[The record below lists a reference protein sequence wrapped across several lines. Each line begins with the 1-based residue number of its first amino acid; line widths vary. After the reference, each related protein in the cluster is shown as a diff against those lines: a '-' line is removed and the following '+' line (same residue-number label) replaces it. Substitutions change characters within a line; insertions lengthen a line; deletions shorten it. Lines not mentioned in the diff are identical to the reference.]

1 MLANI
6 LTDLR
11 YALRM
16 LRKSPAFAFV
26 AILVIALGSGAVT
39 TIFSAANAVI
49 LRPIPGAT
57 EPGRL
62 VEIGRTQGDRRGS
75 LTPSYPFYSHA
86 RDESHTLRGVA
97 AWDLIQLTVST
108 GAEGTAALG
117 NLASANYFEVLGA
130 KPALG
135 RFFSP
140 DEGRTPGAHPVIVL
154 SYGFWQRRFGGEP
167 GVVGRSVIVNGSPY
181 TVIGVAPRGFT
192 GVYPVIRTDAW
203 VPLMQAEVLGRGAG
217 ILASV
222 GSGWLIMFGRLN
234 DGVTIDR
241 ARAELEAISAAHR
254 SEEPEDL
261 QLFTGVALSRVTGF
275 PADASGAIYAFVALL
290 FAMSALVLVIASVNV
305 AGMLL
310 ARATTRRRE
319 MAVRIALGAGRGRLV
334 AQMLTESLVLFVAGA
349 AGGVVIAFG
358 CVRLFDT
365 IQLPAELPIA
375 VDLAPD
381 YRVLGFALGAALITG
396 LVFGSAPAL
405 QATRND
411 PSASL
416 RSDSAG
422 AGTRRSRTRNALV
435 IGQMALSL
443 VLLVCAGL
451 FVRALGR
458 GQRVDPGFDR
468 TGVATAPVAVSTSG
482 YDEARAR
489 TFYDVLAARLSA
501 LPGVTAVA
509 YSRTVPL
516 TNSRSS
522 MSMTVDGYTPPRT
535 RSRHGEVD
543 VDFAIVSPGFLD
555 VLRIPLVRGRGLLAS
570 DGEPAAHVAV
580 VNETFARHFWPGQEP
595 IGRTLRDGKTVV
607 TVVGVARDA
616 KYSSLSED
624 PMPFMYLPLAQNWR
638 PEVNLLVRTTG
649 SAAALTPVIRDAV
662 RATDPLLPVPAVLT
676 LEAATSVALLPQ
688 RVAAAVTA
696 VMGLLGLLLATAGLY
711 GVIAYSVSQRTRE
724 IGVRMA
730 LGADRASVMRL
741 VLKDGVR
748 IIAIGLAI
756 GLVLSAAAARAM
768 TPFLFGVSAT
778 DALIFAIVPL
788 ALGAVALLA
797 SYLPARRAAGTDPLT
812 ALRAE

>member
-16 LRKSPAFAFV
+16 LRKSPAFTVV

-49 LRPIPGAT
+49 LRPIPGAAD
-57 EPGRL
+57 PGQL
-62 VEIGRTQGDRRGS
+62 VEIGRTQGDGHGS
-75 LTPSYPFYSHA
+75 LTPSYPFYSHV
-86 RDESHTLRGVA
+86 RDESHALRGVA
-97 AWDLIQLTVST
+97 AWDLIPLTVST
-108 GAEGTAALG
+108 GAEGTSALG
-117 NLASANYFEVLGA
+117 NLASANYFEVLGVR
-130 KPALG
+130 PALG

-154 SYGFWQRRFGGEP
+154 SHGFWQRRFGGDS

-181 TVIGVAPRGFT
+181 TVIGVAPKGFT

-203 VPLMQAEVLGRGAG
+203 VPLMQAEALGRGDG
-217 ILASV
+217 ILASA

-241 ARAELEAISAAHR
+241 VRAELVAISAAHR
-254 SEEPEDL
+254 SEEPEDM

-275 PADASGAIYAFVALL
+275 PSDASGAIYAFVALL

-334 AQMLTESLVLFVAGA
+334 SQMLTESLVLFVAGA
-349 AGGVVIAFG
+349 GGGLLIAFG
-358 CVRLFDT
+358 SVRLFDT

-381 YRVLGFALGAALITG
+381 YRVLIFALGAALITG
-396 LVFGSAPAL
+396 IVFGLAPAL
-405 QATRND
+405 QATRSD
-411 PSASL
+411 PSVSL

-468 TGVATAPVAVSTSG
+468 GGVATAPVAVSTSG
-482 YDEARAR
+482 YNETRAR

-501 LPGVTAVA
+501 APGVTAVA
-509 YSRTVPL
+509 YARMLPL

-522 MSMTVDGYTPPRT
+522 MAMTVDGYEPPRAE
-535 RSRHGEVD
+535 SRRGQVD
-543 VDFAIVSPGFLD
+543 IDFAIVSPGFLD
-555 VLRIPLVRGRGLLAS
+555 VLRIPLVRGRDLLAS
-570 DGEPAAHVAV
+570 DGESAAHVAV
-580 VNETFARHFWPGQEP
+580 VNETFAKHFWPGKDP
-595 IGRTLRDGKTVV
+595 IGRTLHDGKITV
-607 TVVGVARDA
+607 TIVGVARDA
-616 KYSSLSED
+616 KYSSLNEA
-624 PMPFMYLPLAQNWR
+624 PMPYIYLPLAQNWR

-649 SAAALTPVIRDAV
+649 DAAALTPVIRDAV

-676 LEAATSVALLPQ
+676 MEAATSVALLPQ

-730 LGADRASVMRL
+730 LGADRANVMRL
-741 VLKDGVR
+741 VLRDGVR

-756 GLVLSAAAARAM
+756 GLALSAAAARAM

-778 DALIFAIVPL
+778 DALVFAIVPV

-797 SYLPARRAAGTDPLT
+797 SYVPARRAASTDPLT